1 MQVGFIGVG
10 AMGQPMARNLM
21 RAGHRLVVHDREEA
35 RCGPLVAEGAAYAS
49 SPAEAARACEVLFTS
64 LPGPAEVEAVA
75 LGPKGIAEGARAG
88 LVYVDL
94 STNHPTTIRRI
105 GAALAPKGVEV
116 LDAPVSGGPYGA
128 AAGTLT
134 VMVGGEES
142 TFRRLEPL
150 FRALGSTV
158 LYCGPL
164 GSGMVCKLVNNL
176 LSMACAL
183 LSGEALTVGLKAG
196 VPLETLHRV
205 VSSSS
210 GSNRR
215 MADRFPRFLFRGN
228 FRPGFA
234 LRLALKDVS
243 LFLDL
248 ARDLA
253 VPTPLASLVV
263 QEYLS
268 AVARGWGEEDAD
280 AVVRLQEERA
290 GIVLRLSP
298 PSPEG
303 G

>member
-1 MQVGFIGVG
+1 MRLGFIGLG
-10 AMGQPMARNLM
+10 AMGQPMARNLL
-21 RAGHRLVVHDREEA
+21 RAGHRLVVHDRNEA
-35 RCGPLVAEGAAYAS
+35 RCGPLVEEGAEYAPN
-49 SPAEAARACEVLFTS
+49 PAETARASEVVFTS
-64 LPGPAEVEAVA
+64 LPGPAEVEEVA
-75 LGPKGIAEGARAG
+75 LGPGGIAEGAHPG

-94 STNHPTTIRRI
+94 STNHPETIRRI
-105 GAALAPKGVEV
+105 GSALAPQGVTV

-128 AAGTLT
+128 AEGTLT
-134 VMVGGEES
+134 VMVGGDEG
-142 TFRRLEPL
+142 TYRRLEPL
-150 FRALGSTV
+150 FQALGNKIF
-158 LYCGPL
+158 YCGPL

-176 LSMACAL
+176 LSMACAV
-183 LSGEALTVGLKAG
+183 LSAEALTVGVRAG
-196 VPLETLHRV
+196 VSLETLHRV

-215 MADRFPRFLFRGN
+215 LMDRFPRFLFRGE

-248 ARDLA
+248 ARDLG

-263 QEYLS
+263 QEHLS

-290 GIVLRLSP
+290 RTSLRLGP
-298 PSPEG
+298 G
-303 G
+303 GA